1 MLELCARPYST
12 LDAGAGAGM
21 PLEGT
26 PGEPATILVVEDD
39 PALRAL
45 LLELLRGEDYRVLVA
60 GEGRRGLEFA
70 RQHCPHAILLDIGP
84 PGVSGWAVLQQL
96 SASGRTR
103 HIPVV
108 ALTGRSELAADAG
121 GQAPDAC
128 VAKPFDISTLLE
140 HLARAVQSGRHARR
154 VGDRVS

>member
-1 MLELCARPYST
+1 
-12 LDAGAGAGM
+12 M
-21 PLEGT
+21 PLDGA
-26 PGEPATILVVEDD
+26 PGEPATVLVVEDD

-45 LLELLRGEDYRVLVA
+45 LLELLEGEDYRVLVA
-60 GEGRRGLEFA
+60 GEGRTGLALA

-84 PGVSGWAVLQQL
+84 PRISGWAVLQQL
-96 SASGRTR
+96 RASGRTR

-128 VAKPFDISTLLE
+128 VVKPFDIATLLE
-140 HLARAVQSGRHARR
+140 HLARAVQSGRRLRSLGA
-154 VGDRVS
+154 GGS